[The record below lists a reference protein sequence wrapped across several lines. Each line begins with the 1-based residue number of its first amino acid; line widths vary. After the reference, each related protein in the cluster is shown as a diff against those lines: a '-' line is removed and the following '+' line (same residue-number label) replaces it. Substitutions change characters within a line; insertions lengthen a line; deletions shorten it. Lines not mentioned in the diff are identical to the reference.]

1 MINRLKAIFSLK
13 RLIILTILM
22 FLFSASAL
30 YYCDKKITQY
40 AENKIFNT
48 AEEAPHNRVGLV
60 LGTSK
65 MLKSGRINQYFA
77 FRVKAASELYKAG
90 KIDYIII
97 SGDNGRKSYDE
108 PTDMKQEL
116 INNGIDSTKI
126 YLDYAGFRTFDSMI
140 RVKEIFGQEK
150 VTVISQHFHNERAI
164 YIASQLGIDAV
175 GFDAQDVGNRY
186 GKKTMFREKFARVK
200 VFVDFIIGTEPKFL
214 GDKIEIK

>member
-1 MINRLKAIFSLK
+1 MINRLKTIISLK
-13 RLIILTILM
+13 RLIILSVFFI
-22 FLFSASAL
+22 LFSAISL
-30 YYCDKKITQY
+30 YYADKKI
-40 AENKIFNT
+40 AEFSENKTFNIIDSI
-48 AEEAPHNRVGLV
+48 PHNRVGLM

-65 MLKSGRINQYFA
+65 TLKSGRINQYFA
-77 FRVKAASELYKAG
+77 YRVKAATELFKAG

-97 SGDNGRKSYDE
+97 SGDNGRKTYDE

-140 RVKEIFGQEK
+140 RVKEIFGQDK
-150 VTVISQHFHNERAI
+150 ITVISQHFHNERAI
-164 YIASQLGIDAV
+164 YIASKLGIDAV